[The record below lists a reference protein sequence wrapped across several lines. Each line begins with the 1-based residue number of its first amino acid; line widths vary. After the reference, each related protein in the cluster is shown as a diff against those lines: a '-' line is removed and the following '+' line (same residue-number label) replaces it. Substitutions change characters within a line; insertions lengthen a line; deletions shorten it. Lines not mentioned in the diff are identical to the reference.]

1 MTVWR
6 KLLGDQ
12 GEKMASA
19 YLEKHGYK
27 ILDRNIRS
35 RSGEI
40 DLIAMDGNTLV
51 FCEVRTRGGRSLDQ
65 AAESIDVRKQQRL
78 TRLAEEYLQK
88 HQEFSDHDCRFDA
101 VLLQKEQDRWTLSL
115 IADAFRPG
123 W

>member
-6 KLLGDQ
+6 KLLGEQ

-19 YLEKHGYK
+19 YLEKQGYK

-40 DLIAMDGNTLV
+40 DLIAMDGKTLV
-51 FCEVRTRGGRSLDQ
+51 FCEVRARGGESLAQ
-65 AAESIDVRKQQRL
+65 AAESIGVKKQQRL
-78 TRLAEEYLQK
+78 IRLAEEYLQK

-101 VLLQKEQDRWTLSL
+101 VLLQKERERWSLSL
-115 IADAFRPG
+115 ITDAFRPG